1 MADATERTA
10 ARHSPQR
17 ILLTGFMG
25 AGKSTVGIL
34 LAERLGW
41 RFLDLDQHVESEHGK
56 SVAQIFFDHG
66 EPHFR
71 AIESELLASILSA
84 KNIVIALGGGALE
97 SSANRDAIAATEDT
111 TLVFLDAPF
120 DILMQRISVQ
130 PDAPQ
135 RPLLADRANAA
146 GRLTERL
153 PHYRSAKLH
162 VATATLDPHS
172 VAGRIIAALGLETLS
187 EERPKP

>member
-25 AGKSTVGIL
+25 AGKSTVGVI

-41 RFLDLDQHVESEHGK
+41 RFLDLDQHVEREHGK
-56 SVAQIFFDHG
+56 SVAEIFADHG

-97 SSANRDAIAATEDT
+97 ASANRDAIAAAEDT
-111 TLVFLDAPF
+111 ILVFLDAPF

-130 PDAPQ
+130 PDAPR
-135 RPLLADRANAA
+135 RPLLADRAIAA
-146 GRLTERL
+146 GRLNERL
-153 PHYRSAKLH
+153 PHYCSAKLRI
-162 VATATLDPHS
+162 ATASLDPHS
-172 VAGRIIAALGLETLS
+172 VAGRIIAALGLDTLS
-187 EERPKP
+187 EERPQP